1 MDLEDPPIDFMA
13 LATAHGVQGVRVES
27 IPALIEAFKAALASD
42 APTLIEVPVAR
53 AP

>member
-1 MDLEDPPIDFMA
+1 
-13 LATAHGVQGVRVES
+13 VEG
-27 IPALIEAFKAALASD
+27 IPALIEVFTAALASD

>member
-1 MDLEDPPIDFMA
+1 MA
-13 LATAHGVQGVRVES
+13 LATAHGVQGVRVDN
-27 IPALIEAFKAALASD
+27 IPALIDAFKAALASD